1 MANLKLSFACWDYDR
16 TRALFNNTVQCSGVD
31 LTHVNLPVDETFF
44 RMSRYREFDIAEM
57 SLSSYC
63 VSLHTAEKP
72 FVAIP
77 VFPSRFFRH
86 SCIYVNSASGIHSP
100 ADLTGKKVSCP
111 EYQMTAPVWIR
122 GMLQDDFGIDFRSQQ
137 HFTGG
142 QEQPGREERFRLNLD
157 WVQPIPNDQT
167 LSSMLSTGE
176 IHALYAARTPSSFD
190 NRNVVRLF
198 PDYAEIEREYYRR
211 TKIFPI
217 MHTVVIRREVYEQ
230 NPWIAQNLVTAL
242 TASKQLAYRALAET
256 DALTTMLPWL
266 PAYVEEA
273 RNEFGDDW
281 WSYGYQQ
288 NLHTLQTF
296 CRYHYEQGL
305 SARLLDPGELFAK
318 ETLAVSK
325 L

>member
-63 VSLHTAEKP
+63 VSLHTPEQP

-86 SCIYVNSASGIHSP
+86 SCIYVNADAGIKTP
-100 ADLTGKKVSCP
+100 QDLVGRRVSCP

-122 GMLQDDFGIDFRSQQ
+122 GILQDDYGVDFHTQE
-137 HFTGG
+137 HLTGG
-142 QEQPGREERFRLNLD
+142 QEQPGREERYSLNLN
-157 WVQPIPNDQT
+157 WVRPIEQHKT
-167 LSSMLSTGE
+167 LSTMLALGE
-176 IHALYAARTPSSFD
+176 IDALYAARTPSTFD
-190 NRNVVRLF
+190 DRRVVRLF
-198 PDYAEIEREYYRR
+198 PDYAEVEREYYRR

-217 MHTVVIRREVYEQ
+217 MHTVVIRRELYEQ
-230 NPWIAQNLVTAL
+230 HPWIAQNLVTAL
-242 TASKQLAYRALAET
+242 TKSQELAYQDLAET
-256 DALTTMLPWL
+256 DALKTMLPWL
-266 PAYVEEA
+266 PAHLAET
-273 RNEFGDDW
+273 RKEFGDDW
-281 WSYGYQQ
+281 WAYGYNQ
-288 NLHTLQTF
+288 NLSTLQTF

-305 SARLLDPGELFAK
+305 SARLLDPSELFAK
-318 ETLAVSK
+318 ETLSVSK
-325 L
+325 F